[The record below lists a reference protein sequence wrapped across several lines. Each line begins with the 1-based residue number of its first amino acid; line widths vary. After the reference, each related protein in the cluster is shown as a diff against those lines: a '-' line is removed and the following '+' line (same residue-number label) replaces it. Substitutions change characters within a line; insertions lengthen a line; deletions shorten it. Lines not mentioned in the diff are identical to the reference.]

1 MSKKISQ
8 LQTSSGTDDTTF
20 IPIIMGEPKVNRK
33 ISSKNLISPTDDPI
47 NEIIS
52 DLSDLAYT
60 ADLDIKSDVIGYL
73 EYNSP
78 APTPNENGKFEF
90 TVGGFCSWLDS
101 VVFVNDQVLVTKLET
116 HPVTYEYVHMP
127 VVSNYAT
134 PLDVEEAVSSLNV
147 KYDGAFVENAARISI
162 ISAMESAKN
171 TSSKS
176 PPMKNTAPVNTVKI
190 RKLMIKR
197 I

>member
-60 ADLDIKSDVIGYL
+60 KDLDIESDVIGYL

-78 APTPNENGKFEF
+78 APTPNENGKFETSYLTPYGAVELRCETDCCKFEYDRKVQRGSLTIDYRLF
-90 TVGGFCSWLDS
+90 TGDEILG
-101 VVFVNDQVLVTKLET
+101 
-116 HPVTYEYVHMP
+116 EY
-127 VVSNYAT
+127 
-134 PLDVEEAVSSLNV
+134 
-147 KYDGAFVENAARISI
+147 
-162 ISAMESAKN
+162 
-171 TSSKS
+171 
-176 PPMKNTAPVNTVKI
+176 KI
-190 RKLMIKR
+190 RLQFAA
-197 I
+197 